1 MGRLRLGMFT
11 VMVATALV
19 AASCSSG
26 SPSGGGNGG
35 GGGGTSV
42 GGGGGAPV
50 AGGGGGNTS
59 GGGDISK
66 VDACSLLKP
75 ADIQQALGVAMAA
88 GVNQDSDIVKQC
100 EWDPQDGSQTL
111 TVGITVRTFDPDQW
125 KIISEFPHAAAVSG
139 LGDAA
144 YKDSPLHGDLSVKA
158 KGYEID
164 MGIVNFSTKSQAV
177 IDQANLDLM
186 KLVLSRL

>member
-1 MGRLRLGMFT
+1 MGRLKVGLFS

-19 AASCSSG
+19 AVSCAGG
-26 SPSGGGNGG
+26 SPSSGGNGG
-35 GGGGTSV
+35 GGGGAPA
-42 GGGGGAPV
+42 GGGASAP
-50 AGGGGGNTS
+50 AGGGGGNVA

-75 ADIQQALGVAMAA
+75 ADIQQVLGVAMMA

-100 EWDPQDGSQTL
+100 EWDPQDGAPTI
-111 TVGITVRTFDPDQW
+111 TVGITVRTFDPGQW
-125 KIISEFPHAAAVSG
+125 QVISEFPNAAAVSG

-144 YKDSPLHGDLSVKA
+144 YKGSPLKGDLSVKA

-164 MGIVNFSTKSQAV
+164 LGTVNFSTKSDAV

-186 KLVLSRL
+186 KLVLTRL

>member
-1 MGRLRLGMFT
+1 MGRLRLGMFA

-19 AASCSSG
+19 AASCAGG
-26 SPSGGGNGG
+26 SPTSGGNGG
-35 GGGGTSV
+35 GGGGTPV

-50 AGGGGGNTS
+50 GGGGGGNTS

-75 ADIQQALGVAMAA
+75 ADIQQATGVAFMA

-111 TVGITVRTFDPDQW
+111 TVGIDVRAFDPGEWQV
-125 KIISEFPHAAAVSG
+125 ITEFPHAAAVSG

-144 YKDSPLHGDLSVKA
+144 YKGSPLQGDLSVKA

-164 MGIVNFSTKSQAV
+164 LAIVNFSTKSQAE

-186 KLVLSRL
+186 KLVLTRL